1 MTGKRRARTAQQI
14 MWDDTSE
21 AALQA
26 AIVEA
31 LLLHGWMVDVVKRS
45 AYRSEDGTKR
55 SAVLTP
61 GRPDIVAVHKDSGR
75 IVAWE
80 LKTMKGKV
88 TPEQATWLDA
98 WEKAG
103 AFTRIVRPAN
113 HEDVL
118 KWLAQ

>member
-1 MTGKRRARTAQQI
+1 MTGKRRARTTQQI
-14 MWDDTSE
+14 LWDDTSE
-21 AALQA
+21 AALQD

-55 SAVLTP
+55 SAVLSP
-61 GRPDIVAVHKDSGR
+61 GRPDIVAVHVASGR

-88 TPEQATWLDA
+88 TPEQEAWLHVWA
-98 WEKAG
+98 AAG
-103 AFTRIVRPAN
+103 ADARVVRPSDLD
-113 HEDVL
+113 DVL
-118 KWLAQ
+118 AWLAQ